1 MNHMNAAFRGGRR
14 DCLTLERSDG
24 WPESL
29 GRLLLAVA
37 MVALVLVAVLYH
49 PTPERGQID
58 LKAYIVRLSLLGV
71 GWGILLLTWRRG
83 VTIDRVAGTLTRW
96 WGLRLGLATLV
107 LRRTETRTLAD
118 FRGIRVLRAGPTDHY
133 KRWRHGMY
141 RVQLEKSE
149 SVGGQWGLRERL
161 IVDDEFK
168 TPDRAAATGRAV
180 ACLLGLEMID
190 RTSA

>member
-1 MNHMNAAFRGGRR
+1 MNTAVPGGRHDR
-14 DCLTLERSDG
+14 LTLERSDG

-29 GRLLLAVA
+29 GRILLGMAIVGLG
-37 MVALVLVAVLYH
+37 LVAFVYH
-49 PTPERGQID
+49 PSPESRQLG
-58 LKAYIVRLSLLGV
+58 LKAYLIRLALLGA
-71 GWGILLLTWRRG
+71 GWGILLLMWRRG
-83 VTIDRVAGTLTRW
+83 VTIDRAAGTLTRW
-96 WGLRLGLATLV
+96 WGLRLGPATLI
-107 LRRTETRTLAD
+107 LRRTETRNLAG

-149 SVGGQWGLRERL
+149 SVAGQWGLRERL

-180 ACLLGLEMID
+180 ARLLDLEMID